1 MRGPSRTRLGRGF
14 AAATAALLGAG
25 VLIGAND
32 LPASAASGCQ
42 ASYTLSS
49 SWPGGFGAAVSVTD
63 LGSAI
68 SSWNV
73 TWTFPGNQQI
83 TQIWNATDTQSG
95 ANVTATNVSY
105 DGSVATGASLSF
117 GFNGSY
123 TGGNAIPSQL
133 SLNGVACTGT
143 VTSTSASAT
152 PSPSAS
158 ASRSASPSPSASASA
173 SPSPSSST
181 SSPPPPNQGT
191 WQAAPVNP
199 STGGAATFLWLM
211 TDGSILSNGA
221 NLNQWVKLVPDAQ
234 GNYANGTWQT
244 LAASP
249 YGLGAAQEHIL
260 PDGRFYQA
268 GGEYIYQYPSGS
280 SANDHNAVQLYN
292 PATNTWSLGQEG
304 LYGNLYDTG
313 SATLAN
319 GSIVAS
325 DEEQAKTQIFSPGTN
340 SWTAAGSRPASAGED
355 GWVTLPDDS
364 VVAMSAGGQYRYNS
378 GTQTWIKL
386 PAAPSG
392 FQNGSVDPAMTTLMY
407 NGKILVMGGNSSAV
421 YTPGST
427 ASSSGSWA
435 QGPGMLDGSYVD
447 DSYTVPEVNGD
458 VLVDTIKC
466 SWITNAC
473 GTASGPMLQEY
484 NPNTNT
490 LTQIAEPPDGSGQ
503 AVNFINLPN
512 GQVLAAAGD
521 RDWIYTP
528 VGTPQNSWRPTV
540 GSVSA
545 NGNGSYHLTGTQLT
559 GLVTVGEDDYQDPQ
573 NFPIVYLKNSA
584 GNVYYATTSNFS
596 TMAPS
601 TPGEAETTDFSVP
614 SSLPHG
620 TYSLYVSANGISS
633 LAAYAFTY

>member
-1 MRGPSRTRLGRGF
+1 MREPSRGRLGRAC
-14 AAATAALLGAG
+14 AATTAALLGAG
-25 VLIGAND
+25 VLIGANN
-32 LPASAASGCQ
+32 LPASAAAGCQ
-42 ASYTLSS
+42 ASYTVSS
-49 SWPGGFGAAVSVTD
+49 SWSTGFTAAVSVTN
-63 LGSAI
+63 LGSAL
-68 SSWNV
+68 SSWSV

-95 ANVTATNVSY
+95 ENVTAVNVSY
-105 DGSVATGASLSF
+105 NGSVATGASLSF

-123 TGGNAIPSQL
+123 SGTNAVPSQL

-143 VTSTSASAT
+143 VTSSSASPSPTPTPTSASASASASAT
-152 PSPSAS
+152 PS
-158 ASRSASPSPSASASA
+158 ASA
-173 SPSPSSST
+173 SPTSSA

-199 STGGAATFLWLM
+199 ATGGAATFLWLM

-221 NLNQWVKLVPDAQ
+221 NLNQWVELVPDAK
-234 GNYANGTWQT
+234 GSYADGTWQT
-244 LAASP
+244 LATSP

-268 GGEYIYQYPSGS
+268 GGEYVYEYPSGS

-313 SATLAN
+313 SASLAN

-325 DEEQAKTQIFSPGTN
+325 DEQQAQTQIFNPSTN

-364 VVAMSAGGQYRYNS
+364 VVAMSSGGQYRYNAS
-378 GTQTWIKL
+378 TKTWITL

-427 ASSSGSWA
+427 PSSPGSWA
-435 QGPGMLDGSYVD
+435 QGPGMLAGSYVD

-473 GTASGPMLQEY
+473 GSASGPMLQEY
-484 NPNTNT
+484 NPTTNSF
-490 LTQIAEPPDGSGQ
+490 TQIPEPPDGSGQ

-521 RDWIYTP
+521 QDWIYTP

-540 GSVSA
+540 SSVTA
-545 NGNGSYHLTGTQLT
+545 NGNGSYLLTGTQLS
-559 GLVTVGEDDYQDPQ
+559 GLVSVGEDDYQDPQ
-573 NFPIVYLKNSA
+573 NFPIVYLKNSS

-601 TPGEAETTDFSVP
+601 TPGEVETTDFTLP

-620 TYSLYVSANGISS
+620 TYSLYVSANGVSS
-633 LAAYAFTY
+633 AAAYAFTY